1 MLRRGLGCGRRSPLS
16 RVIAA
21 GQSRARSAVCQAG
34 GGKVMA
40 EPAARHLSLP
50 SGLLELCALLGA
62 SQDSLRGLE
71 QVRGDREN

>member
-1 MLRRGLGCGRRSPLS
+1 
-16 RVIAA
+16 
-21 GQSRARSAVCQAG
+21 
-34 GGKVMA
+34 MA

-71 QVRGDREN
+71 QVRGERGN